1 MTKAQIKQKYASL
14 TTQWVDELLIIH
26 QWIIDVWVEKW
37 TNVVIKNYEEEEGPL
52 NGFVGEWIGAQRNR

>member
-26 QWIIDVWVEKW
+26 QWIIDVWVDTCADKKLRGRRRAVKW
-37 TNVVIKNYEEEEGPL
+37 FCWRMDRCTKK
-52 NGFVGEWIGAQRNR
+52 

>member
-1 MTKAQIKQKYASL
+1 MTKEQIKQKYASL

-37 TNVVIKNYEEEEGPL
+37 TNVVIKN
-52 NGFVGEWIGAQRNR
+52 